1 LEINFRR
8 QCIKQDINKPW
19 CFWNK
24 VILCLFDGVST
35 LFQLYIMAV
44 SYISWRS
51 VIYHGGQFYWWG
63 KLENPEKTTDL
74 SQVTDKLCHIML
86 NTSPWSR
93 FEFTTSVV
101 IGTDCIVVNPTTIRS
116 RLLIF
121 ICTCKCIFVLH
132 NFCSFG

>member
-44 SYISWRS
+44 SFMDGGNRRTQRKPRPVARHWQTLSLNVVIVHLAMS
-51 VIYHGGQFYWWG
+51 VIQTH
-63 KLENPEKTTDL
+63 N
-74 SQVTDKLCHIML
+74 
-86 NTSPWSR
+86 
-93 FEFTTSVV
+93 
-101 IGTDCIVVNPTTIRS
+101 
-116 RLLIF
+116 
-121 ICTCKCIFVLH
+121 ICGESHWLH
-132 NFCSFG
+132 R